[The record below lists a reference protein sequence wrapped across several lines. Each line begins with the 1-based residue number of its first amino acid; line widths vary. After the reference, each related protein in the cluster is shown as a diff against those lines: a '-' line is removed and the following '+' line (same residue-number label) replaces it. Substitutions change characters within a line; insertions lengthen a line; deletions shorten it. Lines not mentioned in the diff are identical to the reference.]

1 MEEMDKH
8 FEFDTDT
15 ESVEALEDVAE
26 AQVSADAEP
35 ISSEETAEAPAAEP
49 ARPEPEIYYTYGQG
63 TPVIS
68 DDGKC
73 AAASTP
79 AVKDESRSK
88 AVTALVLGIIALASS
103 FICCLWCLPLPIILG
118 IISLVKV
125 SKSKKL
131 SRDGRLSGIAIAAL
145 VCSII
150 AIVAYVVFLLIM
162 GLYFLLM
169 LSDPEGKEII
179 NDFLANFGY
188 ELAF

>member
-8 FEFDTDT
+8 FEFDTET
-15 ESVEALEDVAE
+15 ESVDTLVDTAE
-26 AQVSADAEP
+26 AQASADAEP
-35 ISSEETAEAPAAEP
+35 TSSEEAAEAPVAESVQ
-49 ARPEPEIYYTYGQG
+49 PEPEIYYTYGQG

-73 AAASTP
+73 AVALTS

-88 AVTALVLGIIALASS
+88 AVTALVLGIIALVSS

-125 SKSKKL
+125 RKSKKL

-150 AIVAYVVFLLIM
+150 AIVAYAVFLLIM
-162 GLYFLLM
+162 GLYSLLL